1 MDNAA
6 AESFNSTL
14 EWELLR
20 NNRFHGREQ
29 ARHAVAVWIDD
40 YKSQR
45 RPHSTNGMLSPIDY
59 EHTRTQR
66 RPQQPIDEHTEKGA
80 A

>member
-1 MDNAA
+1 QSMGPTGSALDNAA

-20 NNRFHGREQ
+20 NNHFHTREE

-40 YKSQR
+40 YNVER
-45 RPHSTNGMLSPIDY
+45 RSLPRSLHDGPTA
-59 EHTRTQR
+59 
-66 RPQQPIDEHTEKGA
+66 RP
-80 A
+80 